1 MKPPLPNFTR
11 PLKRV
16 GEHNIEFF
24 RCLFLNLDRVLSD
37 STPETFRQHLTNKM
51 KLNKIVV
58 VWNSA
63 NSRFSDV
70 FGLFSSRNFSTMA
83 TWHNDISSLYHKTA
97 GDFWQITTQLKT
109 SARQYWPEFSLI
121 DYYGYNHRFFATK
134 TAIGN
139 VIIAVFDRNKT

>member
-1 MKPPLPNFTR
+1 MRIHVLATFSVCFHPEIFLPWQREIMT
-11 PLKRV
+11 
-16 GEHNIEFF
+16 
-24 RCLFLNLDRVLSD
+24 FLS
-37 STPETFRQHLTNKM
+37 
-51 KLNKIVV
+51 I
-58 VWNSA
+58 
-63 NSRFSDV
+63 
-70 FGLFSSRNFSTMA
+70 
-83 TWHNDISSLYHKTA
+83 YHKTA